1 MLQIDIVKESPQI
14 SRGLKETKRDL
25 NVRALWYKR
34 TKERKINRTKE
45 WIYKRLRKRM
55 EKYKKMRV
63 KEQGIELYR
72 KDVWKKER
80 TNDRMHKGDK
90 KCKRMNERT
99 NERSKE
105 RRGNQQTNKY
115 TTNEWQT
122 SVQASGW
129 TNQETN
135 QATNRAN
142 ERNKLRTTNE
152 WMCKFT
158 LNLNTVFTYLDMCH
172 CWART

>member
-1 MLQIDIVKESPQI
+1 
-14 SRGLKETKRDL
+14 
-25 NVRALWYKR
+25 
-34 TKERKINRTKE
+34 
-45 WIYKRLRKRM
+45 M

-122 SVQASGW
+122 SVQASG
-129 TNQETN
+129 
-135 QATNRAN
+135 
-142 ERNKLRTTNE
+142 
-152 WMCKFT
+152 
-158 LNLNTVFTYLDMCH
+158 
-172 CWART
+172 